1 LRKIRQD
8 FKRNQT
14 NQEGLGTLRWI
25 SSIPPKYSVRQES
38 MEEFHYQTNAH
49 KDRQIHTLKGE
60 LRCID
65 ETFDNHHQYK
75 EQEIS
80 SKKPIR

>member
-1 LRKIRQD
+1 
-8 FKRNQT
+8 
-14 NQEGLGTLRWI
+14 
-25 SSIPPKYSVRQES
+25 
-38 MEEFHYQTNAH
+38 MEEFHYQTNAN
-49 KDRQIHTLKGE
+49 KDRQVHTLKGE